1 MNKFDFFV
9 PLMFESEY
17 KFIEKYIDKNDI
29 FLEWGS
35 GDGTIYFSGLVNKI
49 ISIEHDIDYYN
60 LLKKNIEAYKINNI
74 ELYHVPG
81 KIVKDPKSERYQAFE
96 KYINFPIEN
105 KFKFDKVLIDGR
117 ARKYC
122 AIAISKYLNDDN
134 IVFVHDF
141 NHNDVEGYKD
151 ESYFDDIL
159 KNFTI
164 IEQIKENRG
173 IIALKKK

>member
-17 KFIEKYIDKNDI
+17 RFIEKFLNKKDI

-35 GDGTIYFSGLVNKI
+35 GDGTIYFSGLVKKM

-60 LLKKNIEAYKINNI
+60 ILKKNIDAYNIKNI

-81 KIVKDPKSERYQAFE
+81 KMVKDPVLNRYEAFE
-96 KYINFPIEN
+96 KYINFPIKN

-117 ARKYC
+117 ARKHC

-134 IVFVHDF
+134 IVFIHDF
-141 NHNDVEGYKD
+141 NHNDVEGFID
-151 ESYFDDIL
+151 ENYFDEIL
-159 KNFTI
+159 KNFEI
-164 IEQIKENRG
+164 IERNIQGRG
-173 IIALKKK
+173 IIALKRK